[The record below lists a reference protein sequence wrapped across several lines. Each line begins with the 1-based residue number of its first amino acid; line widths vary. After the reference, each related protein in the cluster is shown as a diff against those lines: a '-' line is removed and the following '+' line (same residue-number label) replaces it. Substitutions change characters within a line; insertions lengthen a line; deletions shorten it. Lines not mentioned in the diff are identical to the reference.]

1 MKSRLMTLLMAV
13 ITGAVAVASVYLY
26 VQRVEDDSAR
36 GLRPRKVLVAARS
49 FEAGTAGSEIR
60 RTSGALMEESIPA
73 DFIVDGALDDP
84 SFLDGKF
91 LTGDLASGEQLLET
105 DFSGSP
111 SGAFASL
118 FPEGTQALSLPVEQV
133 RGVAG
138 HVSAG
143 DKLNAYAARDDTT
156 ALIAENVSVVE
167 VQPPPSED
175 LEAPA
180 TMVLAVTAEDAIALI
195 DAQEHAG
202 LWFTLIT
209 HPEGTS

>member
-1 MKSRLMTLLMAV
+1 MKSRLMTLLVAV
-13 ITGAVAVASVYLY
+13 ITGAVAVASVYIY
-26 VQRVEDDSAR
+26 VQRVEDDSTR
-36 GLRPRKVLVAARS
+36 GLRPRTVLVAGRS
-49 FEAGTAGSEIR
+49 FEAGTPGSEIR
-60 RTSGALMEESIPA
+60 TSPGALIRKSIPT
-73 DFIVDGALDDP
+73 DFIVDGALQDP

-91 LTGDLASGEQLLET
+91 LTGELASGEQILES

-118 FPEGTQALSLPVEQV
+118 FPEDTQALSLPVEQV

-138 HVSAG
+138 HVGAG
-143 DKLNAYAARDDTT
+143 DKLNAYAARDDKT

-180 TMVLAVTAEDAIALI
+180 TMVLAVTPEDAIALI

>member
-1 MKSRLMTLLMAV
+1 MKSRLMTLLVAV
-13 ITGAVAVASVYLY
+13 ITGAVAVASVYIY

-36 GLRPRKVLVAARS
+36 GLKTRPVLVAARS
-49 FEAGTAGSEIR
+49 FEAGTAGLEIF
-60 RTSGALMEESIPA
+60 TSGGLIEDQIPERYVA
-73 DFIVDGALDDP
+73 EGALRDS
-84 SFLDGKF
+84 SFLNGKF
-91 LTGDLASGEQLLET
+91 LTGDLVSGEQLLES

-118 FPEGTQALSLPVEQV
+118 FPEDTQALSLPVEQV

-138 HVSAG
+138 HVGAG
-143 DKLNAYAARDDTT
+143 DKLNAYAARDDKT
-156 ALIAENVSVVE
+156 ALIAQNVSVVE

-180 TMVLAVTAEDAIALI
+180 TMVLAVTPEDAIALI

>member
-1 MKSRLMTLLMAV
+1 MKSRLMTLLVAV
-13 ITGAVAVASVYLY
+13 ITGAVAVASVYIY

-36 GLRPRKVLVAARS
+36 GFRFQTVLVAGRS
-49 FEAGTAGSEIR
+49 FDAGTPGSEIR
-60 RTSGALMEESIPA
+60 ASGALIEDQIPA
-73 DFIVDGALDDP
+73 RYVVEGALDDS

-91 LTGDLASGEQLLET
+91 LTGELASGEQLLES

-118 FPEGTQALSLPVEQV
+118 FPEDTQALSLPVEQV

-138 HVSAG
+138 HVGAG
-143 DKLNAYAARDDTT
+143 DKLNAYAARDEKT

-180 TMVLAVTAEDAIALI
+180 TMVLAVTPEDAIALI